1 MTELRKRGRRRSQN
15 GVVAVMVTLILL
27 ILLSTVVLFL
37 PSKDDKKKEAGK
49 TPIPTVTPAGEKM
62 PVQEE
67 ELLAVVLETDTEIK
81 MITVYDVKKEEQRK
95 IVYIGATTFFDGYG
109 VQMTAAQLE
118 AGALYRFIIDTKE
131 EWIVT
136 ATEAVDRRENVA
148 EGGVWEK
155 NGVTY
160 ISINQNSISFRN
172 QNYRYS
178 EGICV
183 MNNGKTSSLSEL
195 KPGVDVLTVRGQ
207 GQVIYEIVV
216 TKGHGYI
223 TLKNHEDFIDGTI
236 TIGSTRMDTITE
248 EATYLVRE
256 GTYSVT
262 VDSGEYKGTE
272 QITVAR
278 DTTAVFDVF
287 DYGSGPI
294 KKGWLTISVDPLGAT
309 LYVDGVKTYYTDGLE
324 LEYGTYQFEFSEG
337 GYISYKATVQI
348 DQPRQSIS
356 AFLIEQEA
364 APTVAP
370 DDPTENTSGNS
381 AGENNS
387 DTSGENDTSSGNDA
401 AGGNTPAYSQTSV
414 SITHMKQYELELDNA
429 IYILGPEGAEIYLDG
444 TYLGKAPIDF
454 EKIIGVYKIKV
465 VRADGRE
472 KEYSV
477 AETDN
482 GEDSY
487 YNFGE

>member
-1 MTELRKRGRRRSQN
+1 MTERQRNGRRRSRN
-15 GVVAVMVTLILL
+15 GAVAVMVTLILL
-27 ILLSTVVLFL
+27 ILISTVILFL
-37 PSKDDKKKEAGK
+37 PQDQDKKKGTGK
-49 TPIPTVTPAGEKM
+49 EPTPTITPTEGQTK
-62 PVQEE
+62 VQEE
-67 ELLAVVLETDTEIK
+67 VLAVVLEVDTEIK
-81 MITVYDVKKEEQRK
+81 MLTVYDVKKEEQRN
-95 IVYIGATTFFDGYG
+95 IIYIGATTFFDGYG

-118 AGALYRFIIDTKE
+118 KGGLYQFMIDTKE

-136 ATEAVDRRENVA
+136 ASEAVNRKETAA

-155 NGVTY
+155 TGVDY
-160 ISINQNSISFRN
+160 INITQNAISFRN

-183 MNNGKTSSLSEL
+183 MNHGRKISLSEL

-207 GQVIYEIVV
+207 GQMIYEIVV
-216 TKGHGYI
+216 TRGHGYI
-223 TLKNHEDFIDGTI
+223 TLKNHEDFLNGII

-256 GTYSVT
+256 GTYDVT
-262 VDSGEYKGTE
+262 VDCGEYKGTE
-272 QITVAR
+272 EIIVER
-278 DTTAVFDVF
+278 DKTAVFDVF
-287 DYGSGPI
+287 NYGSGPV
-294 KKGWLTISVDPLGAT
+294 KKGWLTIRVEPLGAT

-337 GYISYKATVQI
+337 GYISYKATVRI

-364 APTVAP
+364 APTAAP
-370 DDPTENTSGNS
+370 EDPTEQKTGTS
-381 AGENNS
+381 
-387 DTSGENDTSSGNDA
+387 SGENSGENT
-401 AGGNTPAYSQTSV
+401 GGEGDNTTGNETGETTHPQTSV
-414 SITHMKQYELELDNA
+414 SITHLKQYELELNNA
-429 IYILGPEGAEIYLDG
+429 IYILGPQGADIYLDG

-465 VRADGRE
+465 VRADGSE